1 MVASQG
7 GGDYE
12 NLPVG
17 RYRAACY
24 RIIDMGTHKRS
35 NQDQEPKE
43 TVRCDCTGKCHTNC
57 R

>member
-1 MVASQG
+1 MIMVASQG

-24 RIIDMGTHKRS
+24 RIIDMGTHK
-35 NQDQEPKE
+35 
-43 TVRCDCTGKCHTNC
+43 
-57 R
+57 